1 MPKNRLN
8 ICLFAI
14 AACFRPAAMLHRRP
28 SWFTAFV
35 GRRKP
40 GPNGDDMVRN
50 DLSGKSNPRRGFR
63 LTPLTLASC
72 AALALA
78 GCNAA
83 ETLSP
88 GETLHQGY
96 VVDQETLE
104 MVPVGSSREQVML
117 SLGSPSVTATFD
129 SEAYYYVSQTRY
141 RPVAFLNPRVVDQ
154 RVLAVYFG
162 EDGRVSNIADYGL
175 QDGRVIDFISRTTP
189 TAGREQNFL
198 AQMISGVVGGAG
210 GGSTTGAVGF

>member
-1 MPKNRLN
+1 
-8 ICLFAI
+8 
-14 AACFRPAAMLHRRP
+14 
-28 SWFTAFV
+28 
-35 GRRKP
+35 
-40 GPNGDDMVRN
+40 MVRN
-50 DLSGKSNPRRGFR
+50 DLSGKLNPRRGFR
-63 LTPLTLASC
+63 FAPLMLASC

-78 GCNAA
+78 GCNVG
-83 ETLSP
+83 ETLTP

-141 RPVAFLNPRVVDQ
+141 RPVAFMNPRVVDQ

-162 EDGRVSNIADYGL
+162 EDGRVTNIADYGL
-175 QDGRVIDFISRTTP
+175 QDGRIFDFISRTTP

-198 AQMISGVVGGAG
+198 SQMISGVIG
-210 GGSTTGAVGF
+210 GGSAGTSPGGVGF